1 MDGKDMTIALV
12 VLGGVISAGLLVS
25 IIAAVVQGR
34 DPASIA
40 IATVPVL
47 LAAVA
52 ALMKQ
57 RPAENDP
64 DKKDEGGADA

>member
-1 MDGKDMTIALV
+1 MDSNRALTV
-12 VLGGVISAGLLVS
+12 ALIVLGGVASLGILAA
-25 IIAAVVQGR
+25 IIAAIVQGR

-52 ALMKQ
+52 ALVRQ
-57 RPAENDP
+57 DR
-64 DKKDEGGADA
+64 DKDRRDTDAK